1 MGRSSEPF
9 RIAVLSALKSLEASG
24 VTLRTRGEVIEHA
37 RFHDGRRVGK
47 TTLYRKNKS
56 GEFVHADLIRKLD
69 LAISG
74 RAEKKERAGEVD
86 VLARR
91 LREFTEEN
99 TALVD
104 QIAAKQEELMA
115 LRSSHERTS
124 VLLVS
129 REISLFVM
137 CKIVLELAPAY
148 LPARQLVKEFEN
160 KYAGSVEM
168 NTAKRTWIEQ
178 KKLLSKAK

>member
-1 MGRSSEPF
+1 
-9 RIAVLSALKSLEASG
+9 
-24 VTLRTRGEVIEHA
+24 
-37 RFHDGRRVGK
+37 
-47 TTLYRKNKS
+47 
-56 GEFVHADLIRKLD
+56 
-69 LAISG
+69 
-74 RAEKKERAGEVD
+74 
-86 VLARR
+86 
-91 LREFTEEN
+91 
-99 TALVD
+99 
-104 QIAAKQEELMA
+104 MA

>member
-9 RIAVLSALKSLEASG
+9 RIAVLSALKDLVTSG
-24 VTLRTRGEVIEHA
+24 VTVRTRGEVIEHA
-37 RFHDGRRVGK
+37 RFPDGRRVGK

-56 GEFVHADLIRKLD
+56 GEFVHADLIRELD
-69 LAISG
+69 LAITE
-74 RAEKKERAGEVD
+74 RTEKKERSGEVD

-91 LREFTEEN
+91 VRELVAEN
-99 TALVD
+99 AALVD
-104 QIAAKQEELMA
+104 QIVGKQDEVVS
-115 LRSSHERTS
+115 LRSRHERAS
-124 VLLVS
+124 ALLVS

-137 CKIVLELAPAY
+137 CKLVLELSPAY
-148 LPARQLVKEFEN
+148 LSARQSVKEFEN

-178 KKLLSKAK
+178 KKLLDETK